1 MLRHHAG
8 WGTCRGL
15 PGAAHKTPGTGE
27 VPTHRQRF
35 NTRAGKGPSSSS
47 HLCHRGDGGHAA
59 ELGWAPQIA
68 VTLCWGVS
76 TGTGAG
82 SGYNKGV
89 CRQVPVQD
97 VGAMS
102 PCMRGP
108 AAPGAH
114 VVPCGARCPLSSAVS
129 ARWPVPGT
137 GTRWQLSVAGAI
149 ASTNAWCCARFPC
162 QCPFPC
168 AHCLQLVP
176 VPGASPRCWCQYPV
190 PGAGTW
196 SPVPF
201 AWCWPL
207 ILVPVLVPVPDPC
220 L

>member
-47 HLCHRGDGGHAA
+47 HLCHRGDGGQAA

-137 GTRWQLSVAGAI
+137 GTPVAVVCG
-149 ASTNAWCCARFPC
+149 WCHC
-162 QCPFPC
+162 QYQ
-168 AHCLQLVP
+168 CLVLRP
-176 VPGASPRCWCQYPV
+176 VPLPV
-190 PGAGTW
+190 PLSLCPLPAVGAG
-196 SPVPF
+196 SRCQSSVLVSVPCP
-201 AWCWPL
+201 WCWY
-207 ILVPVLVPVPDPC
+207 LVSGAFCLVLAPDPGPGPGPC
-220 L
+220 P

>member
-47 HLCHRGDGGHAA
+47 HLCHRGDGGQAA

-97 VGAMS
+97 VGGCHVTLHAWPGS
-102 PCMRGP
+102 AWCSRGAVRCPVPIIQCCLCPLDGSRHRYPVAVVCGWCHCQYQCLVLRPVPLPVPLSLCPLP
-108 AAPGAH
+108 AVGAGSRCQSS
-114 VVPCGARCPLSSAVS
+114 VLVSVPCP
-129 ARWPVPGT
+129 
-137 GTRWQLSVAGAI
+137 
-149 ASTNAWCCARFPC
+149 
-162 QCPFPC
+162 
-168 AHCLQLVP
+168 
-176 VPGASPRCWCQYPV
+176 
-190 PGAGTW
+190 
-196 SPVPF
+196 
-201 AWCWPL
+201 WCWY
-207 ILVPVLVPVPDPC
+207 LVSGAFCLVLAPDPGPGPGPC
-220 L
+220 P